1 MAPHFFC
8 KQRADK
14 GKMVIAVFISIRY
27 IINKIIHPTGEWIS
41 RAKAWMQIF
50 CRNAP
55 EIVLC
60 R

>member
-27 IINKIIHPTGEWIS
+27 IINKIIHPTGEW
-41 RAKAWMQIF
+41 
-50 CRNAP
+50 
-55 EIVLC
+55 L
-60 R
+60 